1 MRKIHFST
9 VIFRWLEKRDIS
21 SYKHVE
27 RVWTFGFRIFDR
39 SILPEITLFTSKH
52 ELPNEREREG
62 GRGGGRD
69 GSRDILKKISSV
81 KNKCFF
87 FNFNFEVR
95 YFCCSI
101 FIFMFEH
108 SWIYDDVRNSPADK
122 KFYREFHKGAVA
134 RSHYII

>member
-62 GRGGGRD
+62 GGGEGEETAVEIFWKK
-69 GSRDILKKISSV
+69 SRLSKISA
-81 KNKCFF
+81 F